1 MSEKASIAVVLKVAV
16 LLLLGPWSVHA
27 KENHG
32 RNLMGMMMWKGNSS
46 MMGKGKGKGKG
57 KGVVPQVTG
66 PTASPTVSNQPSV
79 SFQPTSR
86 PTTATPTI
94 SPTTSPT
101 SGRCFITSKYFSACT
116 VADKLTHQTRRFI
129 VALTHPPNL
138 SAHCCF
144 DSPAILVG
152 SLMHY
157 SAHHCHSYSLANDF
171 ADTRTFCLCNAHS
184 GVPTGR

>member
-94 SPTTSPT
+94 SPTNSPT
-101 SGRCFITSKYFSACT
+101 SGKCFITSKYFSACT
-116 VADKLTHQTRRFI
+116 VADKLTPS
-129 VALTHPPNL
+129 V
-138 SAHCCF
+138 HCCF